1 MKYRCYTF
9 LGFTT
14 TSLVNKWLPS
24 PLPLEKEA
32 WALSFVSSTLAF
44 LPVCNTIGPQNR
56 QSVKAFCLAI
66 YGVRVDTAKVCG
78 KHHYKMNARI
88 SNCQLVF
95 VQLLLKGRNFS
106 FPLIPVFELPGIW
119 RKGED
124 PLIRAVLFCDAR
136 HCMHFSEPRYL
147 TTKIVLQFCHR
158 LIKRK
163 TFDLN
168 KQGAWQRQRRHVCKN
183 CPWRYSLSN
192 FGLLNDSLT

>member
-14 TSLVNKWLPS
+14 TSLDHEWLPS

-78 KHHYKMNARI
+78 KHHYKMNFATLGGNLGRARI

-95 VQLLLKGRNFS
+95 AQLPLKGWNFFIS
-106 FPLIPVFELPGIW
+106 SYSCIWASWNMTLRRRPIDSCCFILWRMTLRAFLGTTLPN
-119 RKGED
+119 
-124 PLIRAVLFCDAR
+124 
-136 HCMHFSEPRYL
+136 Y
-147 TTKIVLQFCHR
+147 
-158 LIKRK
+158 
-163 TFDLN
+163 
-168 KQGAWQRQRRHVCKN
+168 KN
-183 CPWRYSLSN
+183 SVTILSHTDQKKN
-192 FGLLNDSLT
+192 LWLE